1 MQALLQTLL
10 AEYPKNLARLAN
22 SVPRQSHFPSI
33 ASKIKVAI
41 GMRRVGKTYF
51 ILQTMQQLLAQGIS
65 SSQILYLNFEDDRL
79 LPCDQKKLSQLLEA
93 FYQLYPQNHQQ
104 PCYFFLDEIQ
114 NVMDWSLVIR
124 RFFDSKNVDIYITGS
139 SAKLLSKDIATE
151 LRGRSIAIEIW
162 PYSLA
167 EYLQAHQ
174 VTFSRTLFSQEV
186 QDLLMHHLK
195 SYLIK
200 GGFPEITHLDD
211 IYRRQI
217 LQDYVE
223 LVILRDII
231 ERYGIKNIILLKFL
245 LKTLTKKFS
254 FIILY

>member
-93 FYQLYPQNHQQ
+93 FYQLYPQNHQH
-104 PCYFFLDEIQ
+104 PWLQ
-114 NVMDWSLVIR
+114 NPNPLH
-124 RFFDSKNVDIYITGS
+124 
-139 SAKLLSKDIATE
+139 ALS
-151 LRGRSIAIEIW
+151 
-162 PYSLA
+162 
-167 EYLQAHQ
+167 
-174 VTFSRTLFSQEV
+174 F
-186 QDLLMHHLK
+186 
-195 SYLIK
+195 
-200 GGFPEITHLDD
+200 
-211 IYRRQI
+211 
-217 LQDYVE
+217 
-223 LVILRDII
+223 
-231 ERYGIKNIILLKFL
+231 
-245 LKTLTKKFS
+245 
-254 FIILY
+254 